1 MPSTMTFNQAAQLL
15 NAIQQ
20 QATGQAALT
29 ATDLSE
35 FVSAAQTTLRT
46 GYDPVMQ
53 AISQVLSRT
62 IFSIRPYRRRF
73 GLAEVSETAYG
84 NHVRKL
90 SPIDKPISEDDRYKW
105 PAAYDA
111 AQTENPMGDGES
123 VDQQVINKQRVLQTN
138 FYGQNV
144 WQDCYTIFRDQ
155 FDVAFHG
162 PDELS
167 QFIALITGNMANKV
181 EQIREDIGRAVVL
194 NSMIGTYAQ
203 NDAASSAFDLA
214 HRTIPLLTLYNAQTG
229 LSLTATSV
237 FQPDNFTPF
246 VRWAFSIIMS
256 VSDLM
261 EERTSL
267 FQTNLTTIDG
277 RINRHTPKSRQKL
290 WIASQAMNAIATM
303 VRVQN
308 FNDDFMRLPNGV
320 RVESVGYWQAARN
333 PLNVSGIATYIGANG
348 TPVVMEEAASIGPVL
363 AYLHDEEALGYAT
376 VNSWTAPAPFNARV
390 GYITNWLHETQK
402 TYNDHTE
409 KSVIFTLT

>member
-62 IFSIRPYRRRF
+62 VFSIRPYRRRF
-73 GLAEVSETAYG
+73 GLAEVSDTAWG

-105 PAAYDA
+105 PVAYDA
-111 AQTENPMGDGES
+111 TQTANPMGDGES
-123 VDQQVINKQRVLQTN
+123 VDMQVINKQKVLQTN

-144 WQDCYTIFRDQ
+144 WQDSYTIFRDQ
-155 FDVAFHG
+155 FDVAFRG

-194 NSMIGTYAQ
+194 NSMIGTHAQ
-203 NDAASSAFDLA
+203 DDEATTAFDLA

-237 FQPDNFTPF
+237 FQPDNFIPF

-277 RINRHTPKSRQKL
+277 RINRHTPKARQKL
-290 WIASQAMNAIATM
+290 WVASQAMNAIATM

-320 RVESVGYWQAARN
+320 RVESVGYWQSPRS
-333 PLNVSGIATYIGANG
+333 PLNVSGTASFIGADG
-348 TPVVMEEAASIGPVL
+348 EVDTLAANIGPVL

-376 VNSWTAPAPFNARV
+376 VNAWTAPAPFNARG
-390 GYITNWLHETQK
+390 GYVTNWLHETQK

>member
-15 NAIQQ
+15 NAIQT

-73 GLAEVSETAYG
+73 GLAEVSDTAYG

-90 SPIDKPISEDDRYKW
+90 SPIDKPIQEDDRYKW
-105 PAAYDA
+105 PVTYDA
-111 AQTENPMGDGES
+111 AQNANPMGDGES
-123 VDQQVINKQRVLQTN
+123 VDMQVINKQKALQTN

-144 WQDCYTIFRDQ
+144 WQDSYTIFRDQ
-155 FDVAFHG
+155 FDVAFTG
-162 PDELS
+162 PDQLA
-167 QFIALITGNMANKV
+167 QFIAMITGNMANKV

-229 LSLTATSV
+229 LSLTATTV

-267 FQTNLTTIDG
+267 FQTNLSTIDG
-277 RINRHTPKSRQKL
+277 RINRHTPKAHQKL
-290 WIASQAMNAIATM
+290 WIASQAMNAISTM

-320 RVESVGYWQAARN
+320 RVESVGYWQAAKN
-333 PLNVSGIATYIGANG
+333 PLNVNG
-348 TPVVMEEAASIGPVL
+348 TASFIGTDGEVDTEEAELGPVL

-376 VNSWTAPAPFNARV
+376 VNAWTAPAPFNARG
-390 GYITNWLHETQK
+390 GYVTNWLHETQK

-409 KSVIFTLT
+409 KSVVFTLT

>member
-73 GLAEVSETAYG
+73 GLAEVSDTAWG

-105 PAAYDA
+105 PVAYDA
-111 AQTENPMGDGES
+111 TQTANPMGDGES
-123 VDQQVINKQRVLQTN
+123 VDQQVINKQKVLQTN

-144 WQDCYTIFRDQ
+144 WQDSYTIFRDQ
-155 FDVAFHG
+155 FDVAFRG

-167 QFIALITGNMANKV
+167 QFIALITGNMANKI

-290 WIASQAMNAIATM
+290 WIASQAMNAISTM

-320 RVESVGYWQAARN
+320 RVESIGYWQAARN
-333 PLNVSGIATYIGANG
+333 PLNVSGIATYIGADG

-376 VNSWTAPAPFNARV
+376 VNSWTAPAPFNARG
-390 GYITNWLHETQK
+390 GYVTNWLHETQK

>member
-1 MPSTMTFNQAAQLL
+1 MPSTMTFNQAATLL

-29 ATDLSE
+29 ATNLSE
-35 FVSAAQTTLRT
+35 FVSAATTILQT
-46 GYDPVMQ
+46 GYDPVMK

-73 GLAEVSETAYG
+73 GLAEVSDTAYG

-90 SPIDKPISEDDRYKW
+90 SPIDKPVQEDDRYKW
-105 PAAYDA
+105 PVTHDA
-111 AQTENPMGDGES
+111 TQQANPMGDGES

-144 WQDCYTIFRDQ
+144 WQDSYTIFRDQ
-155 FDVAFHG
+155 FEAAFTG
-162 PDELS
+162 PDELA

-194 NSMIGTYAQ
+194 NSMLGT
-203 NDAASSAFDLA
+203 AAADDEATSAFDLS

-229 LSLTATSV
+229 LELTAQSV

-267 FQTNLTTIDG
+267 FQTNLTTIEG

-320 RVESVGYWQAARN
+320 RVESVGFWQAARN
-333 PLNVSGIATYIGANG
+333 PLQVNG
-348 TPVVMEEAASIGPVL
+348 TATAISADGTPATTTTNIGPVL

-376 VNSWTAPAPFNARV
+376 VNAWAAPAPFNARA
-390 GYITNWLHETQK
+390 GYVTNWLHETQK

>member
-29 ATDLSE
+29 AADLSE

-73 GLAEVSETAYG
+73 GLAEVSDTAFG

-105 PAAYDA
+105 PVTYDA
-111 AQTENPMGDGES
+111 NQSPPMGDGES
-123 VDQQVINKQRVLQTN
+123 VDMQTINKQRVLQTN

-144 WQDCYTIFRDQ
+144 WSGSYTIFRDQ
-155 FDVAFHG
+155 FDVAFTG
-162 PDELS
+162 PDELA
-167 QFIALITGNMANKV
+167 QFISLITGNMANKV

-194 NSMIGTYAQ
+194 NSMLGTHAM
-203 NDAASSAFDLA
+203 DDEATSAFDLA
-214 HRTIPLLTLYNAQTG
+214 HRTIPLLSLYNAQTG
-229 LSLTATSV
+229 LSLTAQTV

-290 WIASQAMNAIATM
+290 WVASQAMNAIATM

-320 RVESVGYWQAARN
+320 RVESVGYWQAAKD
-333 PLNVSGIATYIGANG
+333 PLNVSGTASFIDVDGAIE
-348 TPVVMEEAASIGPVL
+348 TMAVTAGPVL

-376 VNSWTAPAPFNARV
+376 VNAWTAPAPFNARG
-390 GYITNWLHETQK
+390 GYVTNWLHETQK

-409 KSVIFTLT
+409 KSVIFTLS

>member
-73 GLAEVSETAYG
+73 GLAEVSDTAWG

-105 PAAYDA
+105 PVAYDA
-111 AQTENPMGDGES
+111 AQTANPMGDGES
-123 VDQQVINKQRVLQTN
+123 VDMQVINKQKVLQTN

-144 WQDCYTIFRDQ
+144 WQDSYTIFRDQ
-155 FDVAFHG
+155 FDMAFRG

-194 NSMIGTYAQ
+194 NSMIGTHAQ
-203 NDAASSAFDLA
+203 DDEATTAFDLA

-229 LSLTATSV
+229 LSLTAQTV
-237 FQPDNFTPF
+237 FQADNFVPF

-261 EERTSL
+261 EERSSV
-267 FQTNLTTIDG
+267 FQTNLANIG
-277 RINRHTPKSRQKL
+277 GQINRHTPKARQKL

-320 RVESVGYWQAARN
+320 RVESVGYWQAIKN
-333 PLNVSGIATYIGANG
+333 PLNVSGTASMIGPDG
-348 TPVVMEEAASIGPVL
+348 TVITSTAAVGPVL

-376 VNSWTAPAPFNARV
+376 VNSWTAPAPFNARG
-390 GYITNWLHETQK
+390 GYVTNWLHETQK

>member
-1 MPSTMTFNQAAQLL
+1 MPSTMTFNQAATLL

-73 GLAEVSETAYG
+73 GLAEVADTAYG

-105 PAAYDA
+105 PVTYDA
-111 AQTENPMGDGES
+111 NETPPMGDGES
-123 VDQQVINKQRVLQTN
+123 VDQQTINKQRVLQTN

-144 WQDCYTIFRDQ
+144 WSDSYTIFRDQ
-155 FDVAFHG
+155 FDVAFTG
-162 PDELS
+162 PDELA
-167 QFIALITGNMANKV
+167 QFISLITGNMANKV

-194 NSMIGTYAQ
+194 NSMLGTHAQ
-203 NDAASSAFDLA
+203 DDEATSAFDLA

-229 LSLTATSV
+229 LSLTAQTV

-267 FQTNLTTIDG
+267 FQTNLSTIDG

-290 WIASQAMNAIATM
+290 WVASQAMNAIATM

-320 RVESVGYWQAARN
+320 RVESVGYWQAAQN
-333 PLNVSGIATYIGANG
+333 PLNVSGTASYISENG
-348 TPVVMEEAASIGPVL
+348 EVSTLAVQAGPVL

-376 VNSWTAPAPFNARV
+376 VNSWTAPAPFNARG
-390 GYITNWLHETQK
+390 GYVTNWLHETQK

-409 KSVIFTLT
+409 KSVIFTLS

>member
-1 MPSTMTFNQAAQLL
+1 MPSTMTFNNQAATLL

-35 FVSAAQTTLRT
+35 FVSAATTTLQT

-53 AISQVLSRT
+53 AISQVISRT
-62 IFSIRPYRRRF
+62 IFSLRPYRRRF
-73 GLAEVSETAYG
+73 GLAEVSDTAYG

-90 SPIDKPISEDDRYKW
+90 TPIDKPINEDDRYKW
-105 PAAYDA
+105 PVTYDA
-111 AQTENPMGDGES
+111 THTANPMGDGES
-123 VDQQVINKQRVLQTN
+123 VDMQVINKQKALQTN

-144 WQDCYTIFRDQ
+144 WSDSYTIFRDQ
-155 FDVAFHG
+155 LDVAFTG
-162 PDELS
+162 PDELV
-167 QFIALITGNMANKV
+167 QFVAMITGNMANKV

-203 NDAASSAFDLA
+203 NDAATSAFDLA

-229 LSLTATSV
+229 LSLTAQTV

-267 FQTNLTTIDG
+267 FQTNIAGIDG
-277 RINRHTPKSRQKL
+277 RINRHTPKARQKL

-308 FNDDFMRLPNGV
+308 FNDGFMTLPNGV
-320 RVESVGYWQAARN
+320 RVESVGYWQAAKN
-333 PLNVSGIATYIGANG
+333 PLNVSGTASFIGANG
-348 TPVVMEEAASIGPVL
+348 VATSDDAELGPVL

-376 VNSWTAPAPFNARV
+376 VNSWTAPAPFNARG
-390 GYITNWLHETQK
+390 GYVTNWLHETQK

-409 KSVIFTLT
+409 KSVVFTLA

>member
-1 MPSTMTFNQAAQLL
+1 MPSAMTFNQAATLL

-73 GLAEVSETAYG
+73 GLAEVSDTAWG

-105 PAAYDA
+105 PVTYDA
-111 AQTENPMGDGES
+111 AQTANPMGDGES
-123 VDQQVINKQRVLQTN
+123 VDQQVINKQKTLQTN

-144 WQDCYTIFRDQ
+144 WQDSYTIFRDQ
-155 FDVAFHG
+155 FDTAFRG

-167 QFIALITGNMANKV
+167 QFIALITGNMSNKI

-203 NDAASSAFDLA
+203 DDEATTAFDLA

-229 LSLTATSV
+229 LSLTAQTV
-237 FQPDNFTPF
+237 FQAANFVSF

-261 EERTSL
+261 EERSNV
-267 FQTNLTTIDG
+267 FQTNLTDIG
-277 RINRHTPKSRQKL
+277 GNINRHTPKARQKL
-290 WIASQAMNAIATM
+290 WIASQALNAIATM

-320 RVESVGYWQAARN
+320 RVESVGYWQAIKN
-333 PLNVSGIATYIGANG
+333 PLNVSGTASFIGVDGEVDTAT
-348 TPVVMEEAASIGPVL
+348 EQIGPVL

-376 VNSWTAPAPFNARV
+376 VNAWTAPAPFNARG
-390 GYITNWLHETQK
+390 GYVTNWLHETQK

-409 KSVIFTLT
+409 KSVIFTLA

>member
-1 MPSTMTFNQAAQLL
+1 MPSTMTFNQAAALL

-20 QATGQAALT
+20 QATGQAALV

-35 FVSAAQTTLRT
+35 FVSAATTTLQT

-53 AISQVLSRT
+53 AISQVISRT

-73 GLAEVSETAYG
+73 GLAEVSDTAYG

-105 PAAYDA
+105 PVAYDA
-111 AQTENPMGDGES
+111 AQTANPMGDGQS
-123 VDQQVINKQRVLQTN
+123 VDQQVINKQKVLQTN

-144 WQDCYTIFRDQ
+144 WQDSYTIFRDQ
-155 FDVAFHG
+155 FDVAFTG

-194 NSMIGTYAQ
+194 NSMIGTFAQ

-308 FNDDFMRLPNGV
+308 FNNDFMRLPNGV
-320 RVESVGYWQAARN
+320 RVESIGYWQAARN

-348 TPVVMEEAASIGPVL
+348 TPVVMEEAANIGPVL

-376 VNSWTAPAPFNARV
+376 VNAWTAPAPFNARG
-390 GYITNWLHETQK
+390 GYVTNWLHETQK

>member
-1 MPSTMTFNQAAQLL
+1 MPSTMTFNQAATLL

-20 QATGQAALT
+20 QATGQAAIT
-29 ATDLSE
+29 ATNLSE
-35 FVSAAQTTLRT
+35 FVSAATTTLQT

-73 GLAEVSETAYG
+73 GLAEVSDTAYG

-90 SPIDKPISEDDRYKW
+90 SPIDKPIQEDDRYKW
-105 PAAYDA
+105 PVTYDA
-111 AQTENPMGDGES
+111 TQQTNPMGDGES

-144 WQDCYTIFRDQ
+144 WQDSYTIFRDQ
-155 FDVAFHG
+155 FDVALTG
-162 PDELS
+162 PDELA
-167 QFIALITGNMANKV
+167 QFITLITGNMANKV

-194 NSMIGTYAQ
+194 NSMLGTAAVD
-203 NDAASSAFDLA
+203 DAATSAFDLA

-229 LSLTATSV
+229 LELTAQTV
-237 FQPDNFTPF
+237 FQPNNFTPF

-277 RINRHTPKSRQKL
+277 RINRHTPKARQKL

-320 RVESVGYWQAARN
+320 RVESVGFWQAARN
-333 PLNVSGIATYIGANG
+333 PLQVNGTATAISENG
-348 TPVVMEEAASIGPVL
+348 TPATSTTNIGPVL

-376 VNSWTAPAPFNARV
+376 VNAWTAPAPFNARG
-390 GYITNWLHETQK
+390 GYVTNWLHETQK

>member
-1 MPSTMTFNQAAQLL
+1 MPSTMTFNQAATLL

-73 GLAEVSETAYG
+73 GLAEVADTAYG

-105 PAAYDA
+105 PVTYDA
-111 AQTENPMGDGES
+111 NETPPMGDGES
-123 VDQQVINKQRVLQTN
+123 VDQQTINKQRVLQTN

-144 WQDCYTIFRDQ
+144 WSDSYTIFRDQ
-155 FDVAFHG
+155 FDVAFTG
-162 PDELS
+162 PDELA
-167 QFIALITGNMANKV
+167 QFISLITGNMANKV

-194 NSMIGTYAQ
+194 NSMLGTHAQ
-203 NDAASSAFDLA
+203 DDEATSAFDLA

-229 LSLTATSV
+229 LSLTAQTV

-267 FQTNLTTIDG
+267 FQTNLSTIDG

-290 WIASQAMNAIATM
+290 WVASQAMNAIATM

-320 RVESVGYWQAARN
+320 RVESVGYWQAAQN
-333 PLNVSGIATYIGANG
+333 PLNVSGTASFISANG
-348 TPVVMEEAASIGPVL
+348 EVSTLAVQAGPVL

-376 VNSWTAPAPFNARV
+376 VNAWTAPAPFNARG
-390 GYITNWLHETQK
+390 GYVTNWLHETQK

>member
-73 GLAEVSETAYG
+73 GLAEVSDTAWG

-105 PAAYDA
+105 PVAYDA
-111 AQTENPMGDGES
+111 TQTANPMGDGQS
-123 VDQQVINKQRVLQTN
+123 VDMQVINKQKVLQTN

-144 WQDCYTIFRDQ
+144 WSDSYTIFRDQ
-155 FDVAFHG
+155 FDVAFTG

-194 NSMIGTYAQ
+194 NSMIGTAGV
-203 NDAASSAFDLA
+203 DDEATSAFDLA

-229 LSLTATSV
+229 LDLDVQEV
-237 FQPDNFTPF
+237 FQPDNFIPF

-277 RINRHTPKSRQKL
+277 RINRHTPKARQKL
-290 WIASQAMNAIATM
+290 WVASQAMNAIATM

-320 RVESVGYWQAARN
+320 RVESVGYWQSPRN
-333 PLNVSGIATYIGANG
+333 PLNVSGTASAIGPDGTVVTTTAT
-348 TPVVMEEAASIGPVL
+348 VGPVL

-376 VNSWTAPAPFNARV
+376 VNAWTAPAPFNARG
-390 GYITNWLHETQK
+390 GYVTNWLHETQK

>member
-73 GLAEVSETAYG
+73 GLAEVSDTAWG

-105 PAAYDA
+105 PVAYDA
-111 AQTENPMGDGES
+111 AQTADPMGDGES
-123 VDQQVINKQRVLQTN
+123 VDQQVINKQKVLQTN

-144 WQDCYTIFRDQ
+144 WQDSYTIFRDQ
-155 FDVAFHG
+155 FDVAFTG

-277 RINRHTPKSRQKL
+277 RINRHTSKSRQKL
-290 WIASQAMNAIATM
+290 WIASQAMNAISTM

-320 RVESVGYWQAARN
+320 RTESVGYWQAARN

-348 TPVVMEEAASIGPVL
+348 DPVVMEEAANIGPVL
-363 AYLHDEEALGYAT
+363 AYLHDEEALGYAN
-376 VNSWTAPAPFNARV
+376 VNSWTAPAPFNARG
-390 GYITNWLHETQK
+390 GYVTNWLHETQK

>member
-1 MPSTMTFNQAAQLL
+1 MPSTMTFNQAATLL

-20 QATGQAALT
+20 QATGQTALT

-35 FVSAAQTTLRT
+35 FVSAATTTLQT

-53 AISQVLSRT
+53 AISQVISRT

-73 GLAEVSETAYG
+73 GLAEVSDTAYG

-90 SPIDKPISEDDRYKW
+90 SPIDKPIQEDDRYKW
-105 PAAYDA
+105 PVTYDA
-111 AQTENPMGDGES
+111 AQQANPMGDGVS
-123 VDQQVINKQRVLQTN
+123 VDQQVINKQKALQTN

-144 WQDCYTIFRDQ
+144 WQDSYTIFRDQ
-155 FDVAFHG
+155 FDVAFTG
-162 PDELS
+162 PDELA

-203 NDAASSAFDLA
+203 NDAATSAFDLA

-267 FQTNLTTIDG
+267 FQTNLTTIGG
-277 RINRHTPKSRQKL
+277 RINRHTPKARQKL

-333 PLNVSGIATYIGANG
+333 PLNVSGTASFIGANG
-348 TPVVMEEAASIGPVL
+348 VATSDDAELGPVL

-376 VNSWTAPAPFNARV
+376 VNAWTAPAPFNARG
-390 GYITNWLHETQK
+390 GYVTNWLHETQK

-409 KSVIFTLT
+409 KSVVFTLA

>member
-1 MPSTMTFNQAAQLL
+1 MPSTMTFNQAATLL

-35 FVSAAQTTLRT
+35 FVSAATTTLQT

-53 AISQVLSRT
+53 AISQVITRT

-73 GLAEVSETAYG
+73 GLAEVSDTAWG

-90 SPIDKPISEDDRYKW
+90 SPIDKEIQEDDRYKW
-105 PAAYDA
+105 PVAYDA
-111 AQTENPMGDGES
+111 TETDNPMGDGES

-144 WQDCYTIFRDQ
+144 WQDSYTIFRDQ
-155 FDVAFHG
+155 FDVAFTG
-162 PDELS
+162 PDELA

-194 NSMIGTYAQ
+194 NSMLGT
-203 NDAASSAFDLA
+203 AAVDDEATSAFDLA

-229 LSLTATSV
+229 LELTAQSV

-267 FQTNLTTIDG
+267 FQTNLTTITG
-277 RINRHTPKSRQKL
+277 RINRHTPKARQKL
-290 WIASQAMNAIATM
+290 WIASQAMNAISTM

-320 RVESVGYWQAARN
+320 RVESVGFWQAARN
-333 PLNVSGIATYIGANG
+333 PLQVNGTSTAIGGNG
-348 TPVVMEEAASIGPVL
+348 TPVTTTTNIGPVL

-376 VNSWTAPAPFNARV
+376 VNAWTAPAPFNARG
-390 GYITNWLHETQK
+390 GYVTNWLHETQK

-409 KSVIFTLT
+409 KSVVFTLT

>member
-15 NAIQQ
+15 NAIQT

-73 GLAEVSETAYG
+73 GLAEVSDTAYG

-105 PAAYDA
+105 PVTYDS
-111 AQTENPMGDGES
+111 AQTTNPLGDGES
-123 VDQQVINKQRVLQTN
+123 VDMQVINKQKALQTN

-144 WQDCYTIFRDQ
+144 WQDSYTIFRDQ
-155 FDVAFHG
+155 FDVAFTG
-162 PDELS
+162 PDQLA
-167 QFIALITGNMANKV
+167 QFIAMITGNMANKV
-181 EQIREDIGRAVVL
+181 EQIREDVGRAVVL

-246 VRWAFSIIMS
+246 VRWAFSIIMC

-267 FQTNLTTIDG
+267 FQTNLSTIDG
-277 RINRHTPKSRQKL
+277 RINRHTPKARQKL
-290 WIASQAMNAIATM
+290 WIASQAMNAISTM

-320 RVESVGYWQAARN
+320 RVESVGYWQAAKN
-333 PLNVSGIATYIGANG
+333 PLHVNG
-348 TPVVMEEAASIGPVL
+348 TASFIGTDGEVDTEEAELGPVL

-376 VNSWTAPAPFNARV
+376 VNAWTAPAPFNARG
-390 GYITNWLHETQK
+390 GYVTNWLHETQK

-409 KSVIFTLT
+409 KSVVFTLT

>member
-1 MPSTMTFNQAAQLL
+1 MPSTMTFNQAAKLL

-20 QATGQAALT
+20 QATGQAALI

-73 GLAEVSETAYG
+73 GLAEVSDTAYG

-90 SPIDKPISEDDRYKW
+90 SPIDKEIQEDDRYKW
-105 PAAYDA
+105 PVTHDA
-111 AQTENPMGDGES
+111 TQQANPMGDGES

-144 WQDCYTIFRDQ
+144 WQDSYTIFRDQ
-155 FDVAFHG
+155 FDVAFTG

-181 EQIREDIGRAVVL
+181 EQIREDVGRAVVL
-194 NSMIGTYAQ
+194 NSMLGT
-203 NDAASSAFDLA
+203 AAADDEATSAFDLA

-229 LSLTATSV
+229 LELTAQSV

-320 RVESVGYWQAARN
+320 RVESVGFWQAASN
-333 PLNVSGIATYIGANG
+333 PLQVNGTSTSIGVNG
-348 TPVVMEEAASIGPVL
+348 TPQTATTNIGPVL

-376 VNSWTAPAPFNARV
+376 VKAWTAPAPFNARG
-390 GYITNWLHETQK
+390 GYVTNWLHETQK

-409 KSVIFTLT
+409 KSVVFTLT

>member
-1 MPSTMTFNQAAQLL
+1 MPSTMTFNQAATLL

-35 FVSAAQTTLRT
+35 FVSSAQTTLRT

-73 GLAEVSETAYG
+73 GLAEVADTAYG

-105 PAAYDA
+105 PVTYDA
-111 AQTENPMGDGES
+111 NESPAMGDGES
-123 VDQQVINKQRVLQTN
+123 VDQQTINKQRVLQTN

-144 WQDCYTIFRDQ
+144 WSDSYTIFRDQ
-155 FDVAFHG
+155 FDVAFTG
-162 PDELS
+162 PDELA
-167 QFIALITGNMANKV
+167 QFISLITGNMANKV

-194 NSMIGTYAQ
+194 NSMMGTHAQ
-203 NDAASSAFDLA
+203 DDEATSAFDLA
-214 HRTIPLLTLYNAQTG
+214 HRTIPLLSLYNAQTG
-229 LSLTATSV
+229 LSLTAQTV

-267 FQTNLTTIDG
+267 FQTNLSTITG

-290 WIASQAMNAIATM
+290 WVASQAMNAIATM

-320 RVESVGYWQAARN
+320 RVESVGYWQAAKN
-333 PLNVSGIATYIGANG
+333 PLNVSGTASFIAANG
-348 TPVVMEEAASIGPVL
+348 EVSTMAVEAGPVL

-376 VNSWTAPAPFNARV
+376 VNAWTAPAPFNARG
-390 GYITNWLHETQK
+390 GYVTNWLHETQK

-409 KSVIFTLT
+409 KSVIFTLS

>member
-73 GLAEVSETAYG
+73 GLAEVSDTAWG

-105 PAAYDA
+105 PVAYDA
-111 AQTENPMGDGES
+111 AQTTNPMGDGES
-123 VDQQVINKQRVLQTN
+123 VDMQVINKQKVLQTN

-144 WQDCYTIFRDQ
+144 WQDSYTIFRDQ
-155 FDVAFHG
+155 FDVAFRS

-203 NDAASSAFDLA
+203 NDAATSAFDLS

-229 LSLTATSV
+229 LSLTAQSV
-237 FQPDNFTPF
+237 FQPGNFTPF

-256 VSDLM
+256 VSDMM
-261 EERTSL
+261 EERSNV
-267 FQTNLTTIDG
+267 FQTNVTGIG
-277 RINRHTPKSRQKL
+277 GVINRHTPKSRQKL
-290 WIASQAMNAIATM
+290 WIASQALNAISTM
-303 VRVQN
+303 VRVEN
-308 FNDDFMRLPNGV
+308 FNDGFMQLPNGV
-320 RVESVGYWQAARN
+320 RTEGVGYWQSIKA
-333 PLNVSGIATYIGANG
+333 PLNVYGTASFIGTNGVATSD
-348 TPVVMEEAASIGPVL
+348 EAEIGPVL

-376 VNSWTAPAPFNARV
+376 VNAWMAPAPFNARG
-390 GYITNWLHETQK
+390 GYVTNWLHETQK

>member
-73 GLAEVSETAYG
+73 GLAEVSDTAWG

-105 PAAYDA
+105 PVAHDA
-111 AQTENPMGDGES
+111 AQTANPMGDGES
-123 VDQQVINKQRVLQTN
+123 VDQQVINKQKVLQTN
-138 FYGQNV
+138 FYGQNE
-144 WQDCYTIFRDQ
+144 WSDSYTIFRDQ
-155 FDVAFHG
+155 FDVAFRG

-167 QFIALITGNMANKV
+167 QFIALITGNMANKI

-277 RINRHTPKSRQKL
+277 NAGTDMEYAEIIACVRAPTKNLHFEIIYRI
-290 WIASQAMNAIATM
+290 
-303 VRVQN
+303 
-308 FNDDFMRLPNGV
+308 
-320 RVESVGYWQAARN
+320 
-333 PLNVSGIATYIGANG
+333 
-348 TPVVMEEAASIGPVL
+348 
-363 AYLHDEEALGYAT
+363 
-376 VNSWTAPAPFNARV
+376 
-390 GYITNWLHETQK
+390 
-402 TYNDHTE
+402 
-409 KSVIFTLT
+409 

>member
-29 ATDLSE
+29 AADLSE

-73 GLAEVSETAYG
+73 GLAEVSDTAFG

-105 PAAYDA
+105 PVTYDA
-111 AQTENPMGDGES
+111 NQSPPMGDGES
-123 VDQQVINKQRVLQTN
+123 VDMQTINKQRVLQTN

-144 WQDCYTIFRDQ
+144 WSDSYTIFRDQ
-155 FDVAFHG
+155 FDVAFTG
-162 PDELS
+162 PDELA
-167 QFIALITGNMANKV
+167 QFISLITGNMANKV

-194 NSMIGTYAQ
+194 NSMLGTHAM
-203 NDAASSAFDLA
+203 DDEATSAFDLA
-214 HRTIPLLTLYNAQTG
+214 HRTIPLLSLYNAQTG
-229 LSLTATSV
+229 LSLTAQTV

-290 WIASQAMNAIATM
+290 WVASQAMNAIATM

-320 RVESVGYWQAARN
+320 RVESVGYWQAAKD
-333 PLNVSGIATYIGANG
+333 PLNVSGTASFIDVDGAIE
-348 TPVVMEEAASIGPVL
+348 TMAVTAGPVL

-376 VNSWTAPAPFNARV
+376 VNAWTAPAPFNARG
-390 GYITNWLHETQK
+390 GYVTNWLHETQK

-409 KSVIFTLT
+409 KSVIFTLS

>member
-20 QATGQAALT
+20 QATGQAALA
-29 ATDLSE
+29 ATNLSE
-35 FVSAAQTTLRT
+35 FVSAATTVLQT

-53 AISQVLSRT
+53 AISQVISRT

-73 GLAEVSETAYG
+73 GLAEVSDTAYG

-90 SPIDKPISEDDRYKW
+90 SPIDKPVQEDDRYKW
-105 PAAYDA
+105 PVTHDA
-111 AQTENPMGDGES
+111 TQQANPMGDGES
-123 VDQQVINKQRVLQTN
+123 VDQQIINKQRVLQTN

-144 WQDCYTIFRDQ
+144 WQDSYTIFRDQ
-155 FDVAFHG
+155 FDVAFRG

-194 NSMIGTYAQ
+194 NSMLGT
-203 NDAASSAFDLA
+203 AAADDEATSAFDLA

-229 LSLTATSV
+229 LKLTAQSV

-267 FQTNLTTIDG
+267 FQTNLTTIGG

-290 WIASQAMNAIATM
+290 WIASQAMNAISTM

-308 FNDDFMRLPNGV
+308 YNDDFMRLPNGV
-320 RVESVGYWQAARN
+320 RVESVGFWQAARN
-333 PLNVSGIATYIGANG
+333 PLQVNGTATAISENG
-348 TPVVMEEAASIGPVL
+348 TPVTSTTNIGPVL

-376 VNSWTAPAPFNARV
+376 VNAWMAPAPFNARG
-390 GYITNWLHETQK
+390 GYVTNWLHETQK

-409 KSVIFTLT
+409 KSVVFTLT

>member
-1 MPSTMTFNQAAQLL
+1 MPSTMTFNQAATLL

-35 FVSAAQTTLRT
+35 FVSAATTTLQT

-73 GLAEVSETAYG
+73 GLAEVSDTAYG

-90 SPIDKPISEDDRYKW
+90 TPIDKPIAEDDRYKW
-105 PAAYDA
+105 PVTHDA
-111 AQTENPMGDGES
+111 THTANPMGDGES
-123 VDQQVINKQRVLQTN
+123 VDMQVINKQKALQTN

-144 WQDCYTIFRDQ
+144 WSDSYTIFRNQ
-155 FDVAFHG
+155 FDVAFTG
-162 PDELS
+162 PDELA

-194 NSMIGTYAQ
+194 NSMIGTYVQ
-203 NDAASSAFDLA
+203 NDAATSAFDLA

-229 LSLTATSV
+229 LSLTAQSV

-267 FQTNLTTIDG
+267 FQTNITGIG
-277 RINRHTPKSRQKL
+277 GQINRHTPKARQKL
-290 WIASQAMNAIATM
+290 WVASQAMNAISTM

-308 FNDDFMRLPNGV
+308 FNDGFMMLPNGV
-320 RVESVGYWQAARN
+320 RVESVGYWQSSRA
-333 PLNVSGIATYIGANG
+333 PMNVTG
-348 TPVVMEEAASIGPVL
+348 TASFINSDGEADTEQAQIGPVL

-376 VNSWTAPAPFNARV
+376 VNSWTAPAPFNARG
-390 GYITNWLHETQK
+390 GYVTNWLHETQR

-409 KSVIFTLT
+409 KSVIFTLA

>member
-1 MPSTMTFNQAAQLL
+1 MPSTMTFNQAATLL

-29 ATDLSE
+29 ATNLTE
-35 FVSAAQTTLRT
+35 FVSAATTTLQT

-62 IFSIRPYRRRF
+62 VFSIRPYRRRF
-73 GLAEVSETAYG
+73 GLAEVSDTAYG

-105 PAAYDA
+105 PVTHDA
-111 AQTENPMGDGES
+111 THTANPMGDGES
-123 VDQQVINKQRVLQTN
+123 VDMQVINKQKALQTN

-144 WQDCYTIFRDQ
+144 WQDSYTIFRDQ
-155 FDVAFHG
+155 FDVAFTG
-162 PDELS
+162 PEELA
-167 QFIALITGNMANKV
+167 QFIAMITGNMANKV

-203 NDAASSAFDLA
+203 NDAATSAFDLA

-229 LSLTATSV
+229 LSLTAQTV

-267 FQTNLTTIDG
+267 FQTNLSTIDG
-277 RINRHTPKSRQKL
+277 RINRHTPKARQKL
-290 WIASQAMNAIATM
+290 WIASQAMNAISTM

-333 PLNVSGIATYIGANG
+333 PLNVTGLATYIGTDG
-348 TPVVMEEAASIGPVL
+348 TAVQMDEAAELGPVL

-376 VNSWTAPAPFNARV
+376 VNSWTAPAPFNARG

-409 KSVIFTLT
+409 KSVVFTLT

>member
-73 GLAEVSETAYG
+73 GLAEVSDTAWG

-105 PAAYDA
+105 PVAYDA
-111 AQTENPMGDGES
+111 AQTANPMGDGES
-123 VDQQVINKQRVLQTN
+123 VDQQVINKQKVLQTN

-144 WQDCYTIFRDQ
+144 WQDSYTIFRDQ
-155 FDVAFHG
+155 FDVAFTG

-194 NSMIGTYAQ
+194 NSMIGTAGV
-203 NDAASSAFDLA
+203 DDEATSAFDLA

-237 FQPDNFTPF
+237 FQPDNFIPF

-277 RINRHTPKSRQKL
+277 RINRHTPKARQKL
-290 WIASQAMNAIATM
+290 WVASQAMNAIATM

-320 RVESVGYWQAARN
+320 RVESVGYWQSPRN
-333 PLNVSGIATYIGANG
+333 PLNVSGTASAIGPDGTVAT
-348 TPVVMEEAASIGPVL
+348 TTAAVGPVL

-376 VNSWTAPAPFNARV
+376 VNSWTAPAPFNARG

>member
-73 GLAEVSETAYG
+73 GLAEVSDTAWG

-105 PAAYDA
+105 PVAYDA
-111 AQTENPMGDGES
+111 TQTANPMGDGES
-123 VDQQVINKQRVLQTN
+123 VDMQVINKQKVLQTN

-144 WQDCYTIFRDQ
+144 WQDSYTIFRDQ
-155 FDVAFHG
+155 FDVAFRG

-194 NSMIGTYAQ
+194 NSMIGTAGV
-203 NDAASSAFDLA
+203 DDEATSAFDLA
-214 HRTIPLLTLYNAQTG
+214 HRTIPLLSLYNAQTG

-237 FQPDNFTPF
+237 FQPDNFIPF

-277 RINRHTPKSRQKL
+277 RINRHTPKARQKL
-290 WIASQAMNAIATM
+290 WVASQAMNAIATM

-308 FNDDFMRLPNGV
+308 FNDGFMRLPNGV
-320 RVESVGYWQAARN
+320 RVESVGYWQSPRS
-333 PLNVSGIATYIGANG
+333 PLNVSGTASAIGPDG
-348 TPVVMEEAASIGPVL
+348 TVVTTTSAIGPVL

-376 VNSWTAPAPFNARV
+376 VNSWTAPAPFNARG
-390 GYITNWLHETQK
+390 GYVTNWLHETQK

>member
-73 GLAEVSETAYG
+73 GLAEVSDTAWG

-105 PAAYDA
+105 PVAYDA
-111 AQTENPMGDGES
+111 AQTANPMGDGES
-123 VDQQVINKQRVLQTN
+123 VDMQVINKQKVLQTN

-144 WQDCYTIFRDQ
+144 WQDSYTIFRDQ
-155 FDVAFHG
+155 FDVAFRG

-194 NSMIGTYAQ
+194 NSMIGTAGV
-203 NDAASSAFDLA
+203 DDEATSAFDLA
-214 HRTIPLLTLYNAQTG
+214 HRIIPLLTLYNAQTG

-237 FQPDNFTPF
+237 FQPDNFIPF

-277 RINRHTPKSRQKL
+277 RINRHTPKARQKL
-290 WIASQAMNAIATM
+290 WVASQAMNAIATM

-320 RVESVGYWQAARN
+320 RVESVGYWQSPRN
-333 PLNVSGIATYIGANG
+333 PLNVSGTASAIGPDG
-348 TPVVMEEAASIGPVL
+348 TVVTTTAAVGPVL

-376 VNSWTAPAPFNARV
+376 VNAWTAPAPFNARG
-390 GYITNWLHETQK
+390 GYVTNWLHETQK

>member
-73 GLAEVSETAYG
+73 GLAEVSDTAWG

-105 PAAYDA
+105 PVAYDA
-111 AQTENPMGDGES
+111 AQTANPMGDGES
-123 VDQQVINKQRVLQTN
+123 VDMQVINKQKVLQTN

-144 WQDCYTIFRDQ
+144 WQDSYTIFRDQ
-155 FDVAFHG
+155 FDVAFRG

-194 NSMIGTYAQ
+194 NSMIGTHAQ
-203 NDAASSAFDLA
+203 DDEATTAFDLA

-229 LSLTATSV
+229 LSLTAQTV
-237 FQPDNFTPF
+237 FQADNFVPF

-261 EERTSL
+261 EERSSV
-267 FQTNLTTIDG
+267 FQTNLANIG
-277 RINRHTPKSRQKL
+277 GQINRHTPKARQKL

-320 RVESVGYWQAARN
+320 RVESVGYWQAIKN
-333 PLNVSGIATYIGANG
+333 PLNVSGTASMIGPDG
-348 TPVVMEEAASIGPVL
+348 TVITSTAAVGPVL

-376 VNSWTAPAPFNARV
+376 VNSWTAPAPFNARG
-390 GYITNWLHETQK
+390 GYVTNWLHETQK

>member
-1 MPSTMTFNQAAQLL
+1 MPSTMTFNQAARLL

-20 QATGQAALT
+20 QATGQAALA

-53 AISQVLSRT
+53 AISQVISRT

-73 GLAEVSETAYG
+73 GLAEVSDTAWG

-105 PAAYDA
+105 PVAYNA
-111 AQTENPMGDGES
+111 AQTANPMGDGES

-144 WQDCYTIFRDQ
+144 WQDSYTIFRDQ
-155 FDVAFHG
+155 FDVAFTG

-194 NSMIGTYAQ
+194 NSMIGTHAQ
-203 NDAASSAFDLA
+203 EDEATTAFDLA

-229 LSLTATSV
+229 LSLTAQTV

-277 RINRHTPKSRQKL
+277 RINRHTPKARQKL
-290 WIASQAMNAIATM
+290 WIASQAMNAISTM

-308 FNDDFMRLPNGV
+308 FNNDFMRLPNGV

-348 TPVVMEEAASIGPVL
+348 TPVVMEEASNIGPVL

-376 VNSWTAPAPFNARV
+376 VKAWTAPAPFNARG
-390 GYITNWLHETQK
+390 GYVTNWLHETQK

>member
-1 MPSTMTFNQAAQLL
+1 MPSTMTFNQAAALL

-20 QATGQAALT
+20 QATGQAALA

-35 FVSAAQTTLRT
+35 FVSAATTTLQT

-53 AISQVLSRT
+53 AISQVISRT

-73 GLAEVSETAYG
+73 GLAEVSDTAYG

-105 PAAYDA
+105 PVTHDA
-111 AQTENPMGDGES
+111 THTANPMGDGES
-123 VDQQVINKQRVLQTN
+123 VDMQVINKQKVLQTN

-144 WQDCYTIFRDQ
+144 WSDSYTIFRDQ
-155 FDVAFHG
+155 FDVAFTG
-162 PDELS
+162 PDELA

-194 NSMIGTYAQ
+194 NSMIGTFAQ
-203 NDAASSAFDLA
+203 NDAATSAFDLA

-229 LSLTATSV
+229 LSLTAQTV

-256 VSDLM
+256 VSDMM
-261 EERTSL
+261 EERSTV
-267 FQTNLTTIDG
+267 FQTNVTGLG
-277 RINRHTPKSRQKL
+277 GVINRHTPKSRQKL
-290 WIASQAMNAIATM
+290 WIASQALNAIATM
-303 VRVQN
+303 VRVEN
-308 FNDDFMRLPNGV
+308 FNDGFMQLPNGV
-320 RVESVGYWQAARN
+320 RTEGVGYWQSIKA
-333 PLNVSGIATYIGANG
+333 PLNVSGTASFIGANG
-348 TPVVMEEAASIGPVL
+348 VATSDDAEIGPVL

-376 VNSWTAPAPFNARV
+376 VNAWTAPAPFNARG
-390 GYITNWLHETQK
+390 GYVTNWLHETQK

>member
-1 MPSTMTFNQAAQLL
+1 MPSTMTFNQAATLL

-35 FVSAAQTTLRT
+35 FVSAATTTLQT
-46 GYDPVMQ
+46 GYDPVMR

-73 GLAEVSETAYG
+73 GLAEVSDTAYG

-90 SPIDKPISEDDRYKW
+90 TPIDKPINEDDRYKW
-105 PAAYDA
+105 PVTHDA
-111 AQTENPMGDGES
+111 TQTANPMGDGES
-123 VDQQVINKQRVLQTN
+123 VDMQVINKQKTLQTN

-144 WQDCYTIFRDQ
+144 WSDSYTIFRDQ
-155 FDVAFHG
+155 LDVAFTG
-162 PDELS
+162 PDELA
-167 QFIALITGNMANKV
+167 QFVAMTTGNMANKV

-203 NDAASSAFDLA
+203 NDAATSAFDLA

-229 LSLTATSV
+229 LSLTATTV
-237 FQPDNFTPF
+237 WQPDNFTPF

-267 FQTNLTTIDG
+267 FQTNITGIDG
-277 RINRHTPKSRQKL
+277 RINRHTPKARQKL

-308 FNDDFMRLPNGV
+308 FNDGFMALPNGV
-320 RVESVGYWQAARN
+320 RVESVGYWQAAKN
-333 PLNVSGIATYIGANG
+333 PLNVSGTASFIGANG
-348 TPVVMEEAASIGPVL
+348 VATSDDAELGPVL

-376 VNSWTAPAPFNARV
+376 VNSWTAPAPFNVRG
-390 GYITNWLHETQK
+390 GYVTNWLHETQR

-409 KSVIFTLT
+409 KSVVFTLT